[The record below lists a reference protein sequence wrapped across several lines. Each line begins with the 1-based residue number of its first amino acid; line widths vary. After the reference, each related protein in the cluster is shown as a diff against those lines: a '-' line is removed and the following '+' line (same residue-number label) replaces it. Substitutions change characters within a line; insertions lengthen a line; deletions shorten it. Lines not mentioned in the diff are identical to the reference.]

1 MSKTIQELKGHMNNF
16 MYKTDDKVTMKKE
29 DVETILNYMKILAY
43 KLERSEKAH
52 ARAIGEG
59 LKLLSQSEPLVNE
72 LDTYC

>member
-1 MSKTIQELKGHMNNF
+1 MKTIQELKGHMNNF
-16 MYKTDDKVTMKKE
+16 MYQPDDKVTMKKE

-59 LKLLSQSEPLVNE
+59 LRILANQDPLTRM
-72 LDTYC
+72 LDEYA